1 MKLKFIKD
9 QIVVWEKEIDVRN
22 EIDNLTEAEEI
33 QLEKF
38 ENVEVIS
45 YNIIFKPGIANK
57 DITIF
62 GDGEN
67 LNREQIEEFIVNM
80 K

>member
-38 ENVEVIS
+38 E
-45 YNIIFKPGIANK
+45 KC
-57 DITIF
+57 
-62 GDGEN
+62 
-67 LNREQIEEFIVNM
+67 
-80 K
+80 